1 MSEAHAVGE
10 RLDGFRPPKQERSR
24 QTLER
29 IARATEAL
37 LSERGHQGVTI
48 QDVVARA
55 DASVGAFYTRFESRD
70 DAVAYVR
77 ERSWEEARRAWR
89 HFLAP
94 DDWTGVPLEAFAAEV
109 IRRFCRIMLAAE
121 RPSRAFYL
129 DLLEKGDPDDLERV
143 RRLDR
148 EIAGLVGRVVEERAE
163 REVKGIGEQRAEE
176 GFLQVISAVRDQL
189 FFDPGGDER
198 SLILRSTRMY
208 TATLGLEPPESYREL
223 LTMCAVAG
231 RRRLE

>member
-1 MSEAHAVGE
+1 MSE

-24 QTLER
+24 QTLDR
-29 IARATEAL
+29 ISRATEAL

-77 ERSWEEARRAWR
+77 ERSWQEALRAWR

-94 DDWTGVPLEAFAAEV
+94 DAWTGVPLEALAAEV
-109 IRRFCRIMLAAE
+109 IRRFCRILLSDE
-121 RPSRAFYL
+121 HPSRAFYL
-129 DLLEKGDPDDLERV
+129 DLLERGGTEGLERV

-148 EIAGLVGRVVEERAE
+148 EIAALVGRVVAE
-163 REVKGIGEQRAEE
+163 RREDSVTGMRQQGAEE
-176 GFLQVISAVRDQL
+176 GFRQVISGVRDQL
-189 FFDPGGDER
+189 LFDPDGDER
-198 SLILRSTRMY
+198 MLILRLTRTY
-208 TATLGLEPPESYREL
+208 TAALGLQPPDSYREL
-223 LTMCAVAG
+223 LTLCSAANRL
-231 RRRLE
+231 RRTGPVV